1 MEEKKMKQTPIKSLN
16 LVIVRWLIAA
26 IFRERRFTIMAAI
39 KDREDCAEHEDAIL
53 PEEMPKDASM
63 CGWMR
68 NEREAKIFKRF
79 LRANGGL
86 AL

>member
-1 MEEKKMKQTPIKSLN
+1 LKQMKQTPIKSLH
-16 LVIVRWLIAA
+16 LVIVRWLIKA
-26 IFRERRFTIMAAI
+26 IFRERRFAKMAAL
-39 KDREDCAEHEDAIL
+39 KNREECAEHADAIL
-53 PEEMPKDASM
+53 PEEMPRGASM

-68 NEREAKIFKRF
+68 NEREAKLFEKF